1 VTGISKTAE
10 DKNGGLSSRFSHDSG
25 VSPSAIA
32 Q

>member
-1 VTGISKTAE
+1 MGISKTAE
-10 DKNGGLSSRFSHDSG
+10 NKNGGLNLRFSHESG